1 MILFL
6 FIKNRLYVKKILK
19 YENNNKREK
28 INICILLLRIVE
40 SSLVGKNPPEEIIV
54 KAKFN
59 ELKLRIDIKFKIIK
73 INKVKPEYRRKI
85 FVDCLNIS
93 ELLNE
98 IKLVND
104 FLKLSS

>member
-1 MILFL
+1 M
-6 FIKNRLYVKKILK
+6 
-19 YENNNKREK
+19 
-28 INICILLLRIVE
+28 
-40 SSLVGKNPPEEIIV
+40 V

-59 ELKLRIDIKFKIIK
+59 ELKLRIDIKFKMIK
-73 INKVKPEYRRKI
+73 INKVKPEYRSKI
-85 FVDCLNIS
+85 FVDYLKIS

>member
-1 MILFL
+1 MF
-6 FIKNRLYVKKILK
+6 
-19 YENNNKREK
+19 
-28 INICILLLRIVE
+28 E